1 MAHSKQASKRIRT
14 SEEARKRNKTLRSR
28 MRSSVKAVASAPSGE
43 AAQKALPEAMRRID
57 KAAKRGVI
65 HKNAAARHKSRLARA
80 ARAAA
85 AQPK

>member
-1 MAHSKQASKRIRT
+1 MAHSKQAMKRIRT
-14 SEEARKRNKTLRSR
+14 SEAARKRNKVLRSR
-28 MRSSVKAVASAPSGE
+28 MKGSVKVLTSAPSGD
-43 AAQKALPEAMRRID
+43 AAQKALPEAMRRVD